1 MTTIVCVQAFVFELY
16 DFLDLTKNSSRTIW
30 FTIIHITCLNS
41 GTWVT
46 CVYNPA
52 AADAKCN
59 VVDMSTTCIENQ
71 VTGSC
76 AGWADFFLPTPDCA
90 PEVRG
95 KLIPNF
101 LNTDMVNPEQS
112 VP

>member
-30 FTIIHITCLNS
+30 FTIIHITCLDS

-76 AGWADFFLPTPDCA
+76 AGWADFLTHSRLCA
-90 PEVRG
+90 G
-95 KLIPNF
+95 STWQ
-101 LNTDMVNPEQS
+101 TDKDNS
-112 VP
+112 SILGHG